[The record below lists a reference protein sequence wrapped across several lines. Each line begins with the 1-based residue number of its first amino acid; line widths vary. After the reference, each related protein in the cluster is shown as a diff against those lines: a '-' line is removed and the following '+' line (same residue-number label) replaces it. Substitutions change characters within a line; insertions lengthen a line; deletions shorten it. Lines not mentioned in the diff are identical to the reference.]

1 MIETWQGVDD
11 FFVFRNLIIKNG
23 FLSNALYFEFKYP
36 EMLQE
41 FKGRQIPARLV
52 LACIKRGTFGNDM
65 WNLWKMT
72 NSIVFGQLT
81 ELICIL
87 KMKNEMILV

>member
-41 FKGRQIPARLV
+41 FKGR
-52 LACIKRGTFGNDM
+52 
-65 WNLWKMT
+65 
-72 NSIVFGQLT
+72 
-81 ELICIL
+81 
-87 KMKNEMILV
+87 